1 MRLGPV
7 PSPTHAAP
15 GTRRRLVRCVGALL
29 LATVLGAAEIK
40 PVVGPGATR
49 EEVIAAYGWPSGQS
63 QADAKEIF
71 TYPQGRI
78 TLVDG
83 KVEQVDFAPGVAWP
97 APKPRPAPPTA
108 VKVKPPKPVKEA
120 PPTDYWGTSYPEAV
134 REATAR
140 HARILALFTG
150 SDWSPPSKRFKE
162 EVALREAFVTALLG
176 DFVLLQLDF
185 PTHTVQPKEL
195 REQNARLRER
205 YGVTT
210 YPALLVLSSAGER
223 VAVVEL
229 TKLDGAAQVIAAVA
243 EVKKQLEQKEA
254 GVKSPGLKASAVE
267 ADAAA
272 EAEPEE
278 DFLRLMLLAG
288 AVVLSAAIW
297 LMLRRQRIARE
308 TEAVAVTGEG
318 QTATPADIA
327 GWLPE
332 RLRDVCAAVFEM
344 EGYRVK
350 LRPAMSGAELGLL
363 RGDAVK
369 TQVLVQC
376 LSGRVGGLV
385 GAKVVRELLGTMVS
399 EGVEQGW
406 IVAPGGFT
414 AEARKFAGE
423 HGIVLISSEE
433 LLQRL
438 SELPPMARV
447 RVLAVR

>member
-1 MRLGPV
+1 M
-7 PSPTHAAP
+7 
-15 GTRRRLVRCVGALL
+15 LL
-29 LATVLGAAEIK
+29 LATVLGAVEIR

-49 EEVIAAYGWPSGQS
+49 DEVIAAYGWPSGQS
-63 QADAKEIF
+63 QAEAKEIL

-108 VKVKPPKPVKEA
+108 VKPRPPKPANPA

-140 HARILALFTG
+140 KALILALFTG
-150 SDWSPPSKRFKE
+150 SDWSPPSKNFRE
-162 EVALREAFVTALLG
+162 EVALREDFVTAVLG

-210 YPALLVLSSAGER
+210 YPALLVLSASGER
-223 VAVVEL
+223 VAAVEL
-229 TKLDGAAQVIAAVA
+229 AKLDGAAQVIAAVA
-243 EVKKQLEQKEA
+243 EVKKQLAQKAAVAKGAALNAGAAEA
-254 GVKSPGLKASAVE
+254 GGAT
-267 ADAAA
+267 

-278 DFLRLMLLAG
+278 DFLRLILLAG

-327 GWLPE
+327 GWTPE
-332 RLRDVCAAVFEM
+332 RLRDVCAAMFEM

-363 RGDAVK
+363 RDEAGK
-369 TQVLVQC
+369 TLVLVQC

-385 GAKVVRELLGTMVS
+385 GAKVARELLGTLVS

-438 SELPPMARV
+438 GELPPMARV

>member
-1 MRLGPV
+1 ML
-7 PSPTHAAP
+7 SPYQFARKTP
-15 GTRRRLVRCVGALL
+15 RRLLRGLGGVLL
-29 LATVLGAAEIK
+29 LTAALGAADIK

-108 VKVKPPKPVKEA
+108 VKPKAPKPATPA

-134 REATAR
+134 EEATAR

-150 SDWSPPSKRFKE
+150 SDWSPPSKRFRE
-162 EVALREAFVTALLG
+162 AVALREDFVTAVLG
-176 DFVLLQLDF
+176 DYVLLQLDF
-185 PTHTVQPKEL
+185 PTHTPQPKEL

-210 YPALLVLSSAGER
+210 YPALLVLSASGER
-223 VAVVEL
+223 LAVVEL
-229 TKLDGAAQVIAAVA
+229 AKLDGSAQVRAAVD
-243 EVKKQLEQKEA
+243 EIKRQLEQK
-254 GVKSPGLKASAVE
+254 
-267 ADAAA
+267 AAA
-272 EAEPEE
+272 ASNPAAKAGEGTAAAPEPEPEE

-288 AVVLSAAIW
+288 AVVLSVAIW

-308 TEAVAVTGEG
+308 TEEPVTTGEGQG

-327 GWLPE
+327 GWTPE

-350 LRPAMSGAELGLL
+350 LRPGASGAELALT
-363 RGDAVK
+363 RGNAEG
-369 TQVLVQC
+369 TEILVQC
-376 LSGRVGGLV
+376 LSGRVGLATG
-385 GAKVVRELLGTMVS
+385 KFVRELLGTMVS
-399 EGVEQGW
+399 EGVAQGW
-406 IVAPGGFT
+406 VVSPGGFT

-423 HGIVLISSEE
+423 HGIGLISSEE
-433 LLQRL
+433 LLHRL
-438 SELPPMARV
+438 GELPPMARL